1 MPNTIEEITIGLR
14 EARESLRKAEK
25 RINDYLEGS
34 LILPIGVT
42 YKDLKDEGI
51 RCSDILAGA
60 QKNYDNTL
68 QAQNR
73 ALLSPKS
80 SVTTISCKSQS
91 LSGRCATGRHTD
103 RNKGLQKIFRKDLVD
118 RDICC
123 IATGLTANLVAAH
136 IIPLSRSELIPRDV
150 LFSPQN
156 GVLLHEDLEDDYDR
170 HKWMFDYEGNVTVLY
185 SNWIHKNKIK
195 KVNIVKDSEIGP
207 SKELIDLHNKLSL
220 EQVQH
225 YCPNCWKF
233 IGAVNVQDHAAG
245 SCHEND

>member
-73 ALLSPKS
+73 GEFDKVLIVALLSPKS

-103 RNKGLQKIFRKDLVD
+103 RNKGLQKKFRKDLVD

-123 IATGLTANLVAAH
+123 IATGLTAYL
-136 IIPLSRSELIPRDV
+136 
-150 LFSPQN
+150 
-156 GVLLHEDLEDDYDR
+156 
-170 HKWMFDYEGNVTVLY
+170 T
-185 SNWIHKNKIK
+185 KI
-195 KVNIVKDSEIGP
+195 EYIG
-207 SKELIDLHNKLSL
+207 S
-220 EQVQH
+220 
-225 YCPNCWKF
+225 F
-233 IGAVNVQDHAAG
+233 
-245 SCHEND
+245 